1 MGFSSDAIPE
11 GLVVRL
17 HRRHLLRKQVVP
29 VNDWGRLSGTQQRLA
44 AFLLSLRDEGN
55 ATLHDG
61 AGDGEGLLVSHD
73 AAVRLPA
80 SVAEA
85 IGVPPLTSLSI
96 TLSFEGLMTDPDGH
110 IRIRWY
116 DENTQAIRPGRCGC
130 IVSWADGRRRGR
142 LSETIFRLVE
152 AADAYNASEGQP
164 PAARISAWMPVQNG
178 YRDVTGRQV
187 KADDYLSHLTLYQA
201 GAMALDVR
209 QTADGPDF
217 VPIVMHREKAAGQT
231 DDEAPI
237 PEAAEDP
244 SAVVRPR
251 DAISDALLPAD
262 LQQGFLQSFV
272 RETETR
278 QAYVLGRQ
286 QYLVIEP
293 GLRSALDVVR
303 QKRRASRSEREE
315 FVRNPRPALAGAL
328 KREKAA
334 VPGLEAEADGWEE
347 RSASLLLVETHQYAE
362 RVIGLEIWQ
371 KPSLPWLQT
380 PSGQWMP
387 ERFPVRIGSATV
399 VMDQKESEK
408 IVSGYTMALEAGD
421 GEMVVQGQRIST
433 EQVGHVLESLGL
445 ARPAAAAPDPANMA
459 ADGGEAPASASS
471 GATDL
476 GGDGS
481 DSALP
486 AERQVLQILQ
496 NFEGVDYRMSH
507 ARRVSVLSND
517 FPVGSLTR
525 SLPKPHQED
534 GFRWLAEAWVA
545 GWPGVLLADD
555 MGLGKTFQALAF
567 LAWVRKNRSR
577 QGMAEGVARQP
588 VLVVAPTALLRN
600 WIEEAER
607 HLQPDVLG
615 KRIDAFGYGLNRL
628 RLAQP
633 GEWAQEDSLD
643 VARLRS
649 ADWVLTTYETL
660 ANHHRAFARVAFSV
674 ALFDEAQKIKMPGT
688 INTQAAKAMNA
699 DFTLTMTGTPIE
711 NRLAD
716 LWCIMDRAI
725 PGYLGELKGFVKRY
739 ENGAEA
745 ELEELKTKLDR
756 PDTRTP
762 APMLRRM
769 KVDILEGLPRREVRK
784 VKMPMPPEQALAYA
798 RARLDAQNGG
808 RRHGDMLRAIHAF
821 RGVSLH
827 PEKVENVDPFD
838 PASVDLWVGKS
849 ARLMQTMTVLEEIA
863 ARGEKAL
870 VFLEDLTMQR
880 IFATAAATKFA
891 LASTPAI
898 INGSVPGE
906 RRLAIVDG
914 FQNAPAGFDLLVLSP
929 KAAGVGLTITAAN
942 HVIHLSRWWNPAVE
956 DQCNDRCY
964 RIGQH
969 KPVTVHVPIA
979 VHPALGEASFDVT
992 LDRLLENKRS
1002 LSRHM
1007 LRPPVEDSDLE
1018 ILFGEAVNAA

>member
-1 MGFSSDAIPE
+1 MSFLSEAMPA
-11 GLVVRL
+11 GLVIQFQQRK
-17 HRRHLLRKQVVP
+17 LLKKQIVP
-29 VNDWGRLSGTQQRLA
+29 VHAWKQLTGTEKRVA
-44 AFLLSLRDEGN
+44 SFLLSLLDEGN
-55 ATLHDG
+55 ATLHDEG
-61 AGDGEGLLVSHD
+61 TGREGLLIFHD
-73 AAVRLPA
+73 TVVRLPV

-85 IGVPPLTSLSI
+85 VGAPSLTSLSI
-96 TLSFEGLMTDPDGH
+96 TLSFEGLMTDPQGR
-110 IRIRWY
+110 IRCRWY
-116 DENTQAIRPGRCGC
+116 DENTQAIRPKRCGC
-130 IVSWADGRRRGR
+130 IVKWADGRMEGR
-142 LSETIFRLVE
+142 LTEMIFRLVE
-152 AADAYNASEGQP
+152 AVDAYNASEGQETEVRI
-164 PAARISAWMPVQNG
+164 AAWLPVQNS
-178 YRDVTGRQV
+178 YHDVTGKQV

-209 QTADGPDF
+209 QTSDGPDF
-217 VPIVMHREKAAGQT
+217 VPIVMRREKNAGQT

-237 PEAAEDP
+237 PETEEDP
-244 SAVVRPR
+244 STVGRQR
-251 DAISDALLPAD
+251 DGISDALLPAD

-272 RETETR
+272 REGATR

-293 GLRSALDVVR
+293 DLRRALDVVR
-303 QKRRASRSEREE
+303 QKRRSSRAEREE
-315 FVRNPRPALAGAL
+315 FVRNPRPALASAL
-328 KREKAA
+328 GQEKRTPVGDRAKGKEWQ
-334 VPGLEAEADGWEE
+334 DQT
-347 RSASLLLVETHQYAE
+347 ASLLLVETHQYAD
-362 RVIGLEIWQ
+362 RVIGLGIWQ
-371 KPSLPWLQT
+371 KPNLPWLQT

-387 ERFPVRIGSATV
+387 ERFPVRIGSATIV
-399 VMDQKESEK
+399 IGQEEAEN
-408 IVSGYTMALEAGD
+408 IVSNYVKALDAGD
-421 GEMVVQGQRIST
+421 MEMVVQSQHVPT
-433 EQVGHVLESLGL
+433 QEVGHMLDSLGL
-445 ARPAAAAPDPANMA
+445 SPSVAGADDPAHMA
-459 ADGGEAPASASS
+459 TGDSGQKLSLSLAAVSVEDGNVSS
-471 GATDL
+471 LST
-476 GGDGS
+476 
-481 DSALP
+481 
-486 AERQVLQILQ
+486 ERQVLQIQQ
-496 NFEGVDYRMSH
+496 NFEGVDYLMSH
-507 ARRVSVLSND
+507 PQRASVLSND

-525 SLPKPHQED
+525 SVPKPHQED

-588 VLVVAPTALLRN
+588 VLVVAPTALLQN

-615 KRIDAFGYGLNRL
+615 ERADAFGYGLQRL
-628 RLAQP
+628 RSAQP
-633 GEWAQEDSLD
+633 GEWAEEDSLD
-643 VARLRS
+643 VARLRG

-699 DFTLTMTGTPIE
+699 DFTLAMTGTPIE

-756 PDTRTP
+756 PDIRTP

-769 KVDILEGLPRREVRK
+769 KVDILEGLPRRDVRRME
-784 VKMPMPPEQALAYA
+784 MPMPPEQAQAYA
-798 RARLDAQNGG
+798 RARMDALTGG

-821 RGVSLH
+821 RGISLH
-827 PEKVENVDPFD
+827 PDKDGNVDPLD
-838 PASVDLWVGKS
+838 PASVNAWVNRS
-849 ARLMQTMTVLEEIA
+849 ARLLQTMKVLEEIV

-870 VFLEDLTMQR
+870 VFLEDLALQR
-880 IFATAAATKFA
+880 TFATAAATKFA
-891 LASTPAI
+891 LTKMPAI

-964 RIGQH
+964 RIGQN
-969 KPVTVHVPIA
+969 KPVTVHIPIA
-979 VHPALGEASFDVT
+979 VHPAFGEASFDVT
-992 LDRLLENKRS
+992 LDKLLENKRA

-1007 LRPPVEDSDLE
+1007 LRPPVEDSDID
-1018 ILFGEAVNAA
+1018 ILFGEVVGGA